1 MKGPSIHQGTAAH
14 KSALKIKSVE
24 ARKAE
29 IGAAGASAEGG
40 SKSSP
45 VKKDWATAIKNDP
58 NLNEYVKTRKGL
70 EKGSKDWGDNQYKIN
85 KAYYGEETA
94 KRLQDKYNTKYNIS
108 TKPVDKKIE
117 KIEDK
122 AEKKV
127 DKITAKSEKK
137 IGEVQE
143 NVDVKKAKRERK
155 TVRKT
160 HGRGS
165 KEHLEAKL
173 KVKKSKEADRTGKK
187 GGKRQGLFRKLSSK
201 MNKKRQEKLQKRI
214 DSMEDDS
221 PVKYN
226 KQRKVKQAPKQ
237 KPHQGEV
244 KSPAKNM
251 KTGKY
256 KHSFESSPAKIA
268 PIAAMAGK
276 ALAGAVASKA
286 VDKATK

>member
-58 NLNEYVKTRKGL
+58 NLNEYVSTRKGL

-108 TKPVDKKIE
+108 TKPVDKKIVKIESKADE
-117 KIEDK
+117 KI
-122 AEKKV
+122 
-127 DKITAKSEKK
+127 DKITKKSGKK
-137 IGEVQE
+137 IAEVKE
-143 NVDVKKAKRERK
+143 NVDVKTAKRERK
-155 TVRKT
+155 IAKKT

-165 KEHLEAKL
+165 KEHLESKL
-173 KVKKSKEADRTGKK
+173 QVKKSKEADRQGDK

-201 MNKKRQEKLQKRI
+201 INKKRQEKLQKKI

-221 PVKYN
+221 PVKY
-226 KQRKVKQAPKQ
+226 VKETFNQPAPKQ
-237 KPHQGEV
+237 NKPKPRQGEV
-244 KSPAKNM
+244 K
-251 KTGKY
+251 
-256 KHSFESSPAKIA
+256 SPAKIA

-286 VDKATK
+286 VD